1 MNVLSL
7 CKWDYAGCGFFLS
20 DAINRHTKHVSRSIR
35 MLTSTLQYPYDL
47 LNVSDKLLME
57 LWRWADV
64 IHVHDAPG
72 VPFPPPGLEPKPTVI
87 THHGT
92 IYRRDPQHYN
102 EEARAAGWVA
112 TVATPDLTQYGLP
125 WLPDCRPDL
134 SKYIKRSRG
143 SFIVAHAPTKRA
155 VKGTPAVIGAKL
167 AELDL
172 IENVTWEQC
181 LERKGKAR
189 LTIDQFKL
197 GYGCNAI
204 EAWSMSQAVI
214 GNGSKTILGQIK
226 SLIGYLPFVACDPT
240 PAAIKATVE
249 RLHNDRIE
257 YQEAVNRGRQC
268 YRDFHSPQAVAIQA
282 VAFYEQA
289 LAGGPARVPRAHRYQ
304 KPQPPEVGENG
315 LTLIEYIG
323 PNAGDMAWYG
333 AITGQQYQLGGVRNR
348 GYVDSRDVPGLLE
361 ATDKRGRAVFRV
373 VK

>member
-1 MNVLSL
+1 MNILSL

-20 DAINRHTKHVSRSIR
+20 DAINRHTKHVSRSVR
-35 MLTSTLQYPYDL
+35 MLASTLQYPYDL
-47 LNVSDKLLME
+47 FSVSHKLLTE
-57 LWRWADV
+57 LWQWCDV
-64 IHVHDAPG
+64 VHVHDAAG
-72 VPFPPPGLEPKPTVI
+72 VAFPPPRLEPKPVVI

-92 IYRRDPQHYN
+92 IYRRDPQRYN
-102 EEARAAGWVA
+102 EEAKAAGWLA

-134 SKYIKRSRG
+134 ARYVKRPRG

-167 AELDL
+167 PELDL
-172 IENVTWEQC
+172 IENVTWEKC

-204 EAWSMSQAVI
+204 EAWAMSQAVI

-226 SLIGYLPFVACDPT
+226 QHIGYLPFVACDPT
-240 PAAIKATVE
+240 PEAISATVD
-249 RLHNDRIE
+249 RLRSNRAE
-257 YQEAVNRGRQC
+257 YKEAVARGRQC

-282 VAFYEQA
+282 GALYEQA
-289 LAGGPARVPRAHRYQ
+289 IAEGPAVQRKRGRNR
-304 KPQPPEVGENG
+304 KPPPEVGENG
-315 LTLIEYIG
+315 LILIEYVG
-323 PNAGDMAWYG
+323 PNAGDMTWHG
-333 AITGQQYQLGGVRNR
+333 SITDQKYLLGGVHRK
-348 GYVDSRDVPGLLE
+348 GYVDKRDLPGLLE